1 MYIVHDDWN
10 IWQAVIYV
18 NKKRSS
24 GKLVAPQ
31 LLTGIPACTGTARPA
46 PPRHGLSK
54 NAKALQLLHVAC
66 EKYT

>member
-10 IWQAVIYV
+10 IWQAVIYM
-18 NKKRSS
+18 NKKRRS

-46 PPRHGLSK
+46 PP
-54 NAKALQLLHVAC
+54 
-66 EKYT
+66 